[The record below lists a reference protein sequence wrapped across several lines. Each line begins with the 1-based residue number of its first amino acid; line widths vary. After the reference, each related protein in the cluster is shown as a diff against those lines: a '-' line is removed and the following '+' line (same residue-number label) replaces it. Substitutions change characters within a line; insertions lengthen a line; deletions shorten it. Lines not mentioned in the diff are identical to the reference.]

1 MLIGQW
7 KGYFFLNF
15 GREES
20 KITRSRL
27 VLNSSSLF
35 YRLVVFFS
43 VTMASRF
50 EILDKEYIAA
60 RYLTIRLRARVFYE
74 QMVNEAQPSWLSLV
88 ENEGE

>member
-1 MLIGQW
+1 M
-7 KGYFFLNF
+7 KRVFFLNF
-15 GREES
+15 GREEG

-50 EILDKEYIAA
+50 QILDKEYIAA

-74 QMVNEAQPSWLSLV
+74 QMVNEAQPSSLIL
-88 ENEGE
+88 